1 MYFQPLV
8 FEVYLKRF
16 IQEEDL
22 EIYIKKE
29 EDLEIKSRKKKRKG
43 ICSSEGLM
51 TFY

>member
-1 MYFQPLV
+1 VYFQPLV

-29 EDLEIKSRKKKRKG
+29 EDLEIKSRKKKEKEYAQVRD
-43 ICSSEGLM
+43 L
-51 TFY
+51 